1 MKTMIAKGAVGISAE
16 LCFFLA
22 LYVSDLPTFL
32 CSCMTNV
39 FKLSGLLM
47 SAKTLWNA
55 VPVGPCFHSW
65 GWFREQTFKLPHKRT
80 KKKRVNDA
88 CYSEKTTPWW
98 TETESTFELLPSGGQ
113 TVQAFPHCEDSLPY
127 ISTTSGSQRQSAEYL
142 WRRICQIDLS
152 LYLGLVW
159 FVSPRAVVIPR
170 KRRSRVIICKAAD
183 FRNWI

>member
-1 MKTMIAKGAVGISAE
+1 
-16 LCFFLA
+16 
-22 LYVSDLPTFL
+22 
-32 CSCMTNV
+32 
-39 FKLSGLLM
+39 M
-47 SAKTLWNA
+47 SATCPPFCAPAWQMYWSCQVCLCQPKPYETQSRWA
-55 VPVGPCFHSW
+55 RVFIHEVGLESKHS
-65 GWFREQTFKLPHKRT
+65 GSRKREQK

-88 CYSEKTTPWW
+88 CYSEKTNPWW

-113 TVQAFPHCEDSLPY
+113 TVQACPHCEDSLPY